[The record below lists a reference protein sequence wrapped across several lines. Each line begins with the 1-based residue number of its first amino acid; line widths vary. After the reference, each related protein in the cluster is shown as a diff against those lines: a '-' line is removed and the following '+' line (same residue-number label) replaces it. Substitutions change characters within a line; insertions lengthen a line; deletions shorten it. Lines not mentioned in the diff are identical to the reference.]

1 MDAADP
7 RATIEDTATWEA
19 PPRRRTDPA
28 AAPVLSVTGFEGP
41 LDWLVELARTRRI
54 DLEKI
59 SIVALINSFEAAM
72 LEALAPQAAAPT
84 LARWADWLVLAAD
97 LTVMR
102 SRLLLP
108 ADAAATR
115 DAEAEAET
123 LRRLLLGRAALT
135 AAADWLERRPQL
147 GRDVFARGASDA
159 ARATRRGRAGDITAL
174 LRACLVALALPEDRG
189 RPIGCQPNRSG
200 PRPTPSCVSGACW
213 PGSARRGAG
222 WAPFC
227 RPSRPARPIGSGAAG
242 RRWRAS
248 SWVGSDSPAIARSR
262 SSRRSPSGRSWSHA
276 KRSDAHG
283 LRGAP
288 ELRRRR
294 RWRFLGGS
302 ASLMI
307 GSWIPS
313 RYRQSWSSLRPKL
326 SHLADTTTLGR
337 SWQPA

>member
-28 AAPVLSVTGFEGP
+28 AAPVLSVDGFEGP

-102 SRLLLP
+102 S
-108 ADAAATR
+108 
-115 DAEAEAET
+115 
-123 LRRLLLGRAALT
+123 RLLLGRAALT

-213 PGSARRGAG
+213 PGSARQGAG
-222 WAPFC
+222 WAPFS
-227 RPSRPARPIGSGAAG
+227 RRSRPARPIGSGAAG